1 MNKYQVEE
9 NAFWTGKAITV
20 CLLIGT
26 LLLALCLRLSGLDA
40 KSVWQDEIFTAAIAS
55 TEHGAPEVA
64 SIALHNTALP
74 TPPLYFLITH
84 FLLYI
89 GDNDFLLRF
98 PALFFGVLGV
108 ALTYTLG
115 ARLFGQREGLVG
127 AFLLSI
133 SPLHIRY
140 SQDARFYVLLL
151 LLSLFSVYSLYR
163 GIFEK
168 DTKWWIGF
176 TICSIL
182 NIYNHILALLIL
194 LSEMVFVAGL
204 WSAEALLAVRRPSLA
219 KRATDVEK
227 PTSTFDKGT
236 GMAFV
241 VSLAMIALAYAPMF
255 PHFVRGLAGRKGL
268 GGAATGGISFTP
280 SFVVQ
285 QLDAW
290 GVGSGWAILV
300 LLIPFLIGI
309 IVSARAQRR
318 QLWLGFCWLMVPF
331 GVLSVLPVH
340 HGFRLRYVL
349 FMLPLYLLFAGRGLT
364 VTNEVINPRLLGAR
378 LRRQEVVLVMFL
390 VAIALLSVP
399 AVRAYY
405 AEDRANWRAGAAL
418 LAGNV
423 SPGDVIVSPGAFAQ
437 VVLPRYEASL
447 GEVSVVIGG
456 SEVFLSPDRDWQEGV
471 WFVGLQ
477 EERMRAIESELRE
490 AVPVCFK
497 VIFQVDD
504 QKVARSRSLKIAPV
518 MYKDLWVLYV
528 RQDLDPREVMQLY
541 EEALEV
547 VPSSA
552 GLSIHVGLGDLY
564 RAEGELEQ
572 AVVHY
577 EAAIALDPYAP
588 APHYGLA
595 LIYDAQGLWEQSV
608 TERQKY
614 DQLAGDGQ

>member
-9 NAFWTGKAITV
+9 NAFWTGKQIAV

-26 LLLALCLRLSGLDA
+26 LLLASYLRLSGLDA

-55 TEHGAPEVA
+55 TEHGAPQVA

-84 FLLYI
+84 FFLYI
-89 GDNDFLLRF
+89 EDNDFLLRF

-140 SQDARFYVLLL
+140 SQDARFYTLLL

-168 DTKWWIGF
+168 DMKWWIGF

-182 NIYNHILALLIL
+182 NIYNHILALLVL

-204 WSAEALLAVRRPSLA
+204 WSAEALLAVRRPTLA

-227 PTSTFDKGT
+227 PRSTLDKGT

-255 PHFVRGLAGRKGL
+255 PHFVRGLTGQKGL

-290 GVGSGWAILV
+290 GIGSGSAILV

-318 QLWLGFCWLMVPF
+318 QPWLAFCWLAVPF
-331 GVLSVLPVH
+331 GVLSALPVH
-340 HGFRLRYVL
+340 HRFR
-349 FMLPLYLLFAGRGLT
+349 
-364 VTNEVINPRLLGAR
+364 
-378 LRRQEVVLVMFL
+378 
-390 VAIALLSVP
+390 
-399 AVRAYY
+399 
-405 AEDRANWRAGAAL
+405 
-418 LAGNV
+418 
-423 SPGDVIVSPGAFAQ
+423 
-437 VVLPRYEASL
+437 PRYAL
-447 GEVSVVIGG
+447 
-456 SEVFLSPDRDWQEGV
+456 FQEYPKKRCHTRI
-471 WFVGLQ
+471 L
-477 EERMRAIESELRE
+477 
-490 AVPVCFK
+490 
-497 VIFQVDD
+497 
-504 QKVARSRSLKIAPV
+504 SLK
-518 MYKDLWVLYV
+518 
-528 RQDLDPREVMQLY
+528 
-541 EEALEV
+541 
-547 VPSSA
+547 
-552 GLSIHVGLGDLY
+552 
-564 RAEGELEQ
+564 EL
-572 AVVHY
+572 
-577 EAAIALDPYAP
+577 
-588 APHYGLA
+588 
-595 LIYDAQGLWEQSV
+595 
-608 TERQKY
+608 
-614 DQLAGDGQ
+614 